1 MTKNA
6 RTFVHGSLSSLG
18 EQQLL
23 FLFST
28 LFAKMRKAKF
38 GILLS
43 SAYVVP
49 ESAAVA
55 STCITEQCLSLWQLV
70 YVVAAALEPHFRC

>member
-1 MTKNA
+1 MKQNA
-6 RTFVHGSLSSLG
+6 RTFVHGSLSSFG

-23 FLFST
+23 FLFGT
-28 LFAKMRKAKF
+28 LSAKKRKVKF

-55 STCITEQCLSLWQLV
+55 CTCVTEQGLSVWQLV
-70 YVVAAALEPHFRC
+70 YVVVAALADRQ

>member
-1 MTKNA
+1 
-6 RTFVHGSLSSLG
+6 LG
-18 EQQLL
+18 EQHLL

-38 GILLS
+38 EISAS

-55 STCITEQCLSLWQLV
+55 CTCGTEQCLSLWQLV
-70 YVVAAALEPHFRC
+70 YVVAAALAPIFR